1 MTEREPRFTLL
12 RLVAKEKTGL
22 FGLAIVVV
30 FFGTA
35 IVVGLFPRISGYNA
49 FAISAAKELLPPS
62 ISFPFGTD
70 NFGRG
75 ILQAV
80 VAAAPTDALVTFSV
94 VGFSLLFGGILGA
107 LAGYTGGRMDEV
119 LMRTTDVFLSFPAL
133 ILAVGISDAL
143 GPGAINAMAALMVVS
158 WPTYARLARGDTLA
172 IREQAFIKAAK
183 LNGKGGG
190 YVIRRHVIPNVL
202 PSLIAYASVNTGFV
216 IITFSV
222 LGYLG
227 LGAQPPAVEWG
238 NLVFLGQSYIRTAPW
253 FPLIPG
259 AIILLVAVGFS
270 LLGDSLR
277 DALDPTLRMR

>member
-1 MTEREPRFTLL
+1 MTEREPRFTFL
-12 RLVAKEKTGL
+12 RLVLREKTGA
-22 FGLAIVVV
+22 FGLTVVAV
-30 FFGTA
+30 FFATG
-35 IVVGLFPRISGYNA
+35 VMVGLFPRISGYDA

-62 ISFPFGTD
+62 LASPFGTD

-80 VAAAPTDALVTFSV
+80 VAAAPIDALVTFSV
-94 VGFSLLFGGILGA
+94 VGFSLLFGGLFGA
-107 LAGYTGGRMDEV
+107 LAGYAGGRVDEL

-172 IREQAFIKAAK
+172 IREQAYIKAAK

-190 YVIRRHVIPNVL
+190 YVMRRHIVPNVL

-259 AIILLVAVGFS
+259 VVILLVAVAFS

-277 DALDPTLRMR
+277 DAMDPTLRTR

>member
-1 MTEREPRFTLL
+1 MTEAEPRFGLL
-12 RLVAKEKTGL
+12 RSVLRDKTGA
-22 FGLAIVVV
+22 FGLIVVV
-30 FFGTA
+30 GFFATG
-35 IVVGLFPRISGYNA
+35 IVVGLFPQISGYSA
-49 FAISAAKELLPPS
+49 FAISAAKELRPPS
-62 ISFPFGTD
+62 VAFPFGTD

-80 VAAAPTDALVTFSV
+80 VAATPIDALVTFSV
-94 VGFSLLFGGILGA
+94 VGFSLLFGGLFGA
-107 LAGYTGGRMDEV
+107 LAGYVGGRVDEL

-172 IREQAFIKAAK
+172 IREQAYIKAAK

-190 YVIRRHVIPNVL
+190 YVIRRHVVPNVL

-259 AIILLVAVGFS
+259 VVILLVAIAFS

-277 DALDPTLRMR
+277 DALDPTLRTR

>member
-1 MTEREPRFTLL
+1 MTEQEPRFSTL
-12 RLVAKEKTGL
+12 RLVLREKTGA
-22 FGLAIVVV
+22 FGLIVVAG
-30 FFGTA
+30 FFVTG
-35 IVVGLFPRISGYNA
+35 IVVGVFPRLSGYDA
-49 FAISAAKELLPPS
+49 FAISASKELLPPS
-62 ISFPFGTD
+62 TAFPFGTD

-75 ILQAV
+75 VFQAV
-80 VAAAPTDALVTFSV
+80 LAATPTDALVTFSV
-94 VGFSLLFGGILGA
+94 VGFSLLFGGLFGA
-107 LAGYTGGRMDEV
+107 LAGYMGGRVDEL
-119 LMRTTDVFLSFPAL
+119 LMRVTDVFLSFPAL

-172 IREQAFIKAAK
+172 IREQAYIKAAK

-190 YVIRRHVIPNVL
+190 YVIRRHVVPNVL
-202 PSLIAYASVNTGFV
+202 PSLIAYASINTGFV

-238 NLVFLGQSYIRTAPW
+238 NMVFLGQSYIRTAPW

-259 AIILLVAVGFS
+259 LVILLVAVAFS

-277 DALDPTLRMR
+277 DALDPTLRTR